1 MKKCNKCGVD
11 KNIEDFSQNKGNPDG
26 KNRECKICQRAYFAE
41 YYKNNKEKHK
51 ASAKKCNSESRYFIQ
66 KIKVDKGCKVCGYN
80 KHAAALHFHHREPE
94 NKSFSLSRGSI
105 ITHNDEEILK
115 EIEKCD
121 VLCANCHAEHHYS
134 SILDENPNKKIA
146 RRSDK
151 NRKPKDKRPTRD
163 QCPTCEN
170 DKPIKSKACKEC
182 CRIINSVKF
191 GSFDRPDYETLKKL
205 IWEIPTTHI
214 AEKYGV
220 SGKAV
225 EKWCKKMNIE
235 KPPRG
240 YWAKKKSIGGP

>member
-1 MKKCNKCGVD
+1 MKKCNKCGIE
-11 KNIEDFSQNKGNPDG
+11 KPLEDFSQNNGKPDG

-41 YYKNNKEKHK
+41 YYKNNTEKHK
-51 ASAKKCNSESRYFIQ
+51 ASAKKCRSESRYFIQ
-66 KIKVDKGCKVCGYN
+66 KYKIDQGCKVCGYN
-80 KHAAALHFHHREPE
+80 KHPAALHFHHREPE
-94 NKSFSLSRGSI
+94 NKSFSLSYGVFLV
-105 ITHNDEEILK
+105 HNHEEILK

-134 SILDENPNKKIA
+134 DILAENPNKKIEK
-146 RRSDK
+146 RPNS
-151 NRKPKDKRPTRD
+151 NRKKPTIDR
-163 QCPTCEN
+163 CPNCEN
-170 DKPIKSKACKEC
+170 DKSVKSKLCKEC
-182 CRIINSVKF
+182 FKVKHSVKF
-191 GSFDRPDYETLKKL
+191 GEFDRPDYETLKKL

-240 YWAKKKSIGGP
+240 YWAKKKSQDGP